1 MVFVSW
7 VSLNVMK
14 VRFLAYNFN
23 EKKEKIINLT
33 KPIEFE
39 DNVYCDVNQ
48 SQAFLF
54 FLGW

>member
-54 FLGW
+54 FLG

>member
-1 MVFVSW
+1 
-7 VSLNVMK
+7 
-14 VRFLAYNFN
+14 
-23 EKKEKIINLT
+23 LT